1 MNEFRRLINIVS
13 KNDSNRVLTENQN
26 ASKNTID
33 EIEYSNSIADSG
45 RIIQSLIPKNSKKL
59 GVVDHR
65 TVYLL
70 NADDCFVYYLYDDDK
85 NTPLAYIITEKNANR
100 GYYLFRQAEKCVDT
114 PGVAMALLQFLR
126 HCGIKLMVR
135 VNEPLTLKGI
145 TWLSKMI
152 ETPRGLK
159 IHDGSGK
166 SIDLKELWDEWHK
179 SREDYE
185 HTGKMSVYIE
195 SFETKTKSD
204 YCFEDQTDYSGLLKH
219 PLRYIGDSDLD
230 YDDRKV
236 YRRNVTEGSEGTLWR
251 VERSEATGRYFVVK
265 GYNKSRKI
273 WKNKMGIGDFVDRK
287 SAESKADELNKGVT
301 EGTLKICSDKNP
313 KLIGFTLKDLDRLSE
328 SAGSNFSKFD
338 LALKKNLNLPKW
350 TNTLELYGVYLRK
363 LSESKTGKL
372 LKEGH
377 QSSVEK
383 TLFKELSQRS
393 IGSIDSAKVG
403 DKVSL
408 LHLTTL
414 NIPGHKVVAR
424 LNGFLTP
431 KEIVN
436 IKNSGSFQQLEFS
449 DGSRYPEKDGDDIFQ
464 QTQGWNMTK
473 LFPTYESA
481 SKAYTLYALMSKKL
495 SDELDFQ
502 TNIEWTV
509 FWCLIGSHGF
519 HRAPTW

>member
-13 KNDSNRVLTENQN
+13 KNDSNRVLTENKDERKADINNVIATAERMIERYRDSNYTAYERAGDHAMSYDRDHPHQKYWLDVQN
-26 ASKNTID
+26 
-33 EIEYSNSIADSG
+33 EIG
-45 RIIQSLIPKNSKKL
+45 RI
-59 GVVDHR
+59 
-65 TVYLL
+65 
-70 NADDCFVYYLYDDDK
+70 
-85 NTPLAYIITEKNANR
+85 E
-100 GYYLFRQAEKCVDT
+100 
-114 PGVAMALLQFLR
+114 
-126 HCGIKLMVR
+126 
-135 VNEPLTLKGI
+135 NEQK
-145 TWLSKMI
+145 
-152 ETPRGLK
+152 
-159 IHDGSGK
+159 
-166 SIDLKELWDEWHK
+166 
-179 SREDYE
+179 
-185 HTGKMSVYIE
+185 
-195 SFETKTKSD
+195 
-204 YCFEDQTDYSGLLKH
+204 
-219 PLRYIGDSDLD
+219 
-230 YDDRKV
+230 
-236 YRRNVTEGSEGTLWR
+236 NVTEGSEGTLWR
-251 VERSEATGRYFVVK
+251 VERSEATGRYYVVK

-273 WKNKMGIGDFVDRK
+273 WKNKMGVGDFVDRK

-449 DGSRYPEKDGDDIFQ
+449 DGSRYPEKDGGDIFQ

-481 SKAYTLYALMSKKL
+481 SKAYTLYALMGKKL

-502 TNIEWTV
+502 TNIEQGVTEAKSPEEFIAQLKSLAQKPPRITNTCRVCGKKWQLQHHCKGPSKNQDKGV
-509 FWCLIGSHGF
+509 AEEKLITQHKPGKCTQCGGPSYDDEQLAEEKDACYRKVKSRYRVWPSAYASGALVKC
-519 HRAPTW
+519 RRVGAKNWGNKSKKK